1 LCTNVDQLKAKSNA
15 LGPFLAEQRVVI

>member
-15 LGPFLAEQRVVI
+15 LGPFLAEQRVA